1 MTEVAGL
8 YGIPV
13 LRRSEAWMVKD
24 LYYIVPEGGAPA
36 VEEVPAVDG
45 KAAVVC
51 ERPDLAEEG
60 ETLEPINPSDLALL
74 LDARA
79 DVGYVRVRTP
89 EGPRTI
95 NKPEF
100 LRGLYF

>member
-1 MTEVAGL
+1 MDKN
-8 YGIPV
+8 I
-13 LRRSEAWMVKD
+13 
-24 LYYIVPEGGAPA
+24 YYIVTEGGAPA

-45 KAAVVC
+45 KAAIVC

-74 LDARA
+74 LDARV
-79 DVGYVRVRTP
+79 DVGYVRVRGP

-100 LRGLYF
+100 LGE

>member
-1 MTEVAGL
+1 MD
-8 YGIPV
+8 
-13 LRRSEAWMVKD
+13 KD
-24 LYYIVPEGGAPA
+24 IYYIVTEGGAPA
-36 VEEVPAVDG
+36 VEEVLATGG

-60 ETLEPINPSDLALL
+60 ETLEPTSPSDLALL

-79 DVGYVRVRTP
+79 DVDHVRVRAP

-95 NKPEF
+95 DKSEF
-100 LRGLYF
+100 LRDTVS

>member
-1 MTEVAGL
+1 MD
-8 YGIPV
+8 
-13 LRRSEAWMVKD
+13 KD
-24 LYYIVPEGGAPA
+24 IYYIVTEGEAPA

-45 KAAVVC
+45 KAAVIC
-51 ERPDLAEEG
+51 ERLDLAEG
-60 ETLEPINPSDLALL
+60 DETLEPINPSDLALL
-74 LDARA
+74 LDSWA
-79 DVGYVRVRTP
+79 DVGYVRVRAP

>member
-1 MTEVAGL
+1 MSGL
-8 YGIPV
+8 YETPV
-13 LRRSEAWMVKD
+13 FRRSEKWMDKD
-24 LYYIVPEGGAPA
+24 IYYIVTEVGAPA

-51 ERPDLAEEG
+51 GRPDLAEEG

-79 DVGYVRVRTP
+79 DVGYVRVRAT

-100 LRGLYF
+100 LGEKYP